1 MTPSYDAVVCAA
13 SPGVRS
19 DRAAEARPETISTT
33 WFSATGQT
41 FSASCAPERGRP
53 YCSSLVEERIM
64 PPQIGEV
71 LDRLGCLRHPC
82 DLDLL
87 LFFSRHPRAFLV
99 SERLAQYVG
108 YDLPQVAQSLETLI
122 AAGLLQRSPD
132 STHPARLYL
141 LTPGST
147 LGEWLSSLLRFVET
161 REGRAAVIHALKVRQ
176 SSAPPGGQSSASAG
190 RREPE
195 PVASVRGVPWRL
207 KVLYA

>member
-1 MTPSYDAVVCAA
+1 
-13 SPGVRS
+13 
-19 DRAAEARPETISTT
+19 
-33 WFSATGQT
+33 
-41 FSASCAPERGRP
+41 
-53 YCSSLVEERIM
+53 M

-99 SERLAQYVG
+99 SERLAQYVR
-108 YDLPQVAQSLETLI
+108 YALPQVPQSLETLI
-122 AAGLLQRSPD
+122 AAGLLHRSPD

-147 LGEWLSSLLRFVET
+147 LGEWLSSLLRFVAT

-176 SSAPPGGQSSASAG
+176 SPAPPAGQSSASAG

-207 KVLYA
+207 EVLYA

>member
-1 MTPSYDAVVCAA
+1 
-13 SPGVRS
+13 
-19 DRAAEARPETISTT
+19 
-33 WFSATGQT
+33 
-41 FSASCAPERGRP
+41 
-53 YCSSLVEERIM
+53 M

-147 LGEWLSSLLRFVET
+147 LGVALIAPAIRRNT
-161 REGRAAVIHALKVRQ
+161 RRARGCHPRAQSAAILGTSGRAILSIRG
-176 SSAPPGGQSSASAG
+176 SSRA
-190 RREPE
+190 
-195 PVASVRGVPWRL
+195 
-207 KVLYA
+207 

>member
-122 AAGLLQRSPD
+122 AA
-132 STHPARLYL
+132 AR
-141 LTPGST
+141 
-147 LGEWLSSLLRFVET
+147 
-161 REGRAAVIHALKVRQ
+161 
-176 SSAPPGGQSSASAG
+176 
-190 RREPE
+190 
-195 PVASVRGVPWRL
+195 
-207 KVLYA
+207 